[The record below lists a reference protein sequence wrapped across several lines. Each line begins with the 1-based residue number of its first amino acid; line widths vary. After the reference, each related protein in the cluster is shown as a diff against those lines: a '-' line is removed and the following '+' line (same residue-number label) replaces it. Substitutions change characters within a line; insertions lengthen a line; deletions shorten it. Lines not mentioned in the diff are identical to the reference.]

1 MWQFS
6 KVRRQA
12 SKKKN
17 TFSPALTQE
26 SSKLSGSRRTEIEFL
41 GFHVPW
47 WKVARLDCPLRV
59 PLEPGTY
66 VTTQPACL
74 LSQTPPPALSP
85 PVRLGMCI
93 SGDEWLPGGDLL
105 LALNSG
111 PPRIF
116 HSAPLYLI
124 WHFLQ
129 RPPPPQRMLG
139 ETDNGLRVRGLPHP
153 PWSLFTAALLLAAL
167 GIECLFHFLFKVRK
181 SPKFKKIKQGVWEG
195 WTGSLR
201 WANPNYIESG

>member
-129 RPPPPQRMLG
+129 RPPPPQRLRG
-139 ETDNGLRVRGLPHP
+139 ETDNGLRVRGPATPSLEFIHCSFAFSCFRH
-153 PWSLFTAALLLAAL
+153 WMSLSLF
-167 GIECLFHFLFKVRK
+167 V
-181 SPKFKKIKQGVWEG
+181 
-195 WTGSLR
+195 
-201 WANPNYIESG
+201 

>member
-1 MWQFS
+1 MMGWHCQFKKNKS
-6 KVRRQA
+6 PLIFAGPETRVETLICGNFPELDVKPA
-12 SKKKN
+12 KKKN
-17 TFSPALTQE
+17 TLSPALTQE

-47 WKVARLDCPLRV
+47 WKVARKHGSPGLSSSC

-129 RPPPPQRMLG
+129 PPAKDAGR
-139 ETDNGLRVRGLPHP
+139 NR
-153 PWSLFTAALLLAAL
+153 
-167 GIECLFHFLFKVRK
+167 
-181 SPKFKKIKQGVWEG
+181 
-195 WTGSLR
+195 
-201 WANPNYIESG
+201 